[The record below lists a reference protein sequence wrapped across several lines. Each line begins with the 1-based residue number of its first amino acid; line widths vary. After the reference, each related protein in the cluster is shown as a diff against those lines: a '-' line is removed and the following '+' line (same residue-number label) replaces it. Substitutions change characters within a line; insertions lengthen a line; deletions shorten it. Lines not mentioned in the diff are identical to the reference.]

1 MPELILPR
9 PAYAWRFDLLLELSR
24 RVAFPARFIA
34 HGGALWRF
42 IAGEP
47 VSIHPRDDALLL
59 TRLNA
64 TDIAD
69 WRLIDAAR
77 RMLGLDRDLSHF
89 YAFAEADKDLWQV
102 VQPLHGMP
110 LMCAETF
117 FEALVTLIIEQH
129 ISWRG
134 ALRAQQT
141 LLRLAGDCITLDC
154 GVVCDFPTP
163 HRIASL
169 THEQLKALKI
179 TDRRIGLIQSI
190 ARQVCAGELDL
201 EALRDMDGAD
211 AYAQLLQIKGVGPWT
226 AANVI
231 GRAFGDFRYV
241 TANDVALQAAVNHYF
256 HAGVGGKSARQVED
270 TLVVY
275 GDYAGLAGHFALLRW
290 VLDRYPAISQ
300 A

>member
-1 MPELILPR
+1 MRELPLSL

-34 HGGALWRF
+34 QGGALWRF

-47 VSIHPRDDALLL
+47 VSIHPREDALIL
-59 TRLNA
+59 TRAHAIEL
-64 TDIAD
+64 AD
-69 WRLIDAAR
+69 SQLIDSTR
-77 RMLGLDRDLSHF
+77 RALGLERDQSHF
-89 YAFAEADKDLWQV
+89 YAYAKADEALWSV
-102 VQPLHGMP
+102 VEPLHGMP
-110 LMCAETF
+110 LMCAETV

-134 ALRAQQT
+134 ALRALQT

-154 GVVCDFPTP
+154 GIVCDFPSP
-163 HRIASL
+163 HQIASL
-169 THEQLKALKI
+169 TREQLKALKI
-179 TDRRIGLIQSI
+179 TDRRIALIQSI

-201 EALRDMDGAD
+201 EALRNMDGAD

-231 GRAFGDFRYV
+231 GRTFGDFRYV

-275 GDYAGLAGHFALLRW
+275 GDYAGLAGHLTLLRW
-290 VLDRYPAISQ
+290 VLDRYPATSQ